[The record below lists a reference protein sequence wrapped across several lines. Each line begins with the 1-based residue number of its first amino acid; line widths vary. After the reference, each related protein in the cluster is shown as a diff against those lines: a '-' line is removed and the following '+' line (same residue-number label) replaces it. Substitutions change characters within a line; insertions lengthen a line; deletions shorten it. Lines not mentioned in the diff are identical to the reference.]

1 MRRTDEKFT
10 ADMDWLTVLMYAA
23 FVVTGW
29 LNIFAAVYDPEAGR
43 SIFDLTINSGKQ
55 LLWIGTSI
63 ILIIVIVAIDYKFY
77 SAFAYPIYG
86 FMILLLI
93 ATIFLGTEIKGS
105 HSWIKVGEFSVQPA
119 EFAKFATAL
128 ALANYLG
135 RINVKF
141 ERLQTKLVCAA
152 LIGLPGVII
161 LLQNETGS
169 VLVFSAFIFVL
180 YREGL
185 SPLFLI
191 FGALAITVFVLTLLM
206 DALLLTQCIGVISLL
221 ILLYMAYQMFTNV
234 VKKKERRLWPHF
246 QKMLIVVFFAAAIIG
261 IVQSVN
267 YVVNN
272 VLQAH
277 QQKRIKVLFNPNAD
291 PLGAGYNVTQSKI
304 AIGSGEFIGKGFLQG
319 TQTKFDFV
327 PEQSTDFIFCTI
339 GEEHGWLGSSLLI
352 TMYVLFLMRLIFLA
366 ERQKDKFSRI
376 YGYSVASIIFF
387 HFTINIGMT
396 MGLFPVIG
404 IPLPFFSYGGSS
416 LWSFTILLF
425 VFLKLDAHR
434 RQVLGGNRLA

>member
-1 MRRTDEKFT
+1 LKRTDEKLT
-10 ADMDWLTVLMYAA
+10 ADIDWLTVLMYGV
-23 FVVTGW
+23 FVIAGW
-29 LNIFAAVYDPEAGR
+29 LNIFAAVYDSEAHK
-43 SIFDLTINSGKQ
+43 SIFDLSTNSGKQ
-55 LLWIGTSI
+55 LLWIATSLV
-63 ILIIVIVAIDYKFY
+63 LIVIIVAIDYKFY

-86 FMILLLI
+86 FIILALI
-93 ATIFLGTEIKGS
+93 TTILLGTEIKGS

-135 RINVKF
+135 RINVRF
-141 ERLQTKLVCAA
+141 ERLETKLTCLAIIA
-152 LIGLPGVII
+152 FPAIII
-161 LLQNETGS
+161 LLQNETGT
-169 VLVFSAFIFVL
+169 VLVFSAFILVL

-191 FGALAITVFVLTLLM
+191 FGFLAIAVFVLTLLM
-206 DALLLTQCIGVISLL
+206 DALLLTEGISVIALLILIYILYQLVTAINKKERKLGPYFQRMFIVVAFAIAIIGVI
-221 ILLYMAYQMFTNV
+221 
-234 VKKKERRLWPHF
+234 
-246 QKMLIVVFFAAAIIG
+246 
-261 IVQSVN
+261 QSVN
-267 YVVNN
+267 YLVNH

-304 AIGSGEFIGKGFLQG
+304 ALGSGELTGKGFLQG

-339 GEEHGWLGSSLLI
+339 GEEHGWLGSTILI
-352 TMYVLFLMRLIFLA
+352 AMYVFFLLRLLFLA
-366 ERQKDKFSRI
+366 ERQKDKFARI

-387 HFTINIGMT
+387 HFMINIGMT

-434 RQVLGGNRLA
+434 RQVLGH

>member
-1 MRRTDEKFT
+1 MSTRESFSQDI
-10 ADMDWLTVLMYAA
+10 DWLTVLMYGVLVLA
-23 FVVTGW
+23 GW
-29 LNIFAAVYDPEAGR
+29 LNIFAAVYDVEIHPN
-43 SIFDLTINSGKQ
+43 IFDFSINSGKQ
-55 LLWIGTSI
+55 LLWIATAAL
-63 ILIIVIVAIDYKFY
+63 LIIMIMTVDFKFY
-77 SAFAYPIYG
+77 SAFSYIIYG

-93 ATIFLGTEIKGS
+93 STIFLGTEIKGS
-105 HSWIKVGEFSVQPA
+105 HSWIKIGTFSIQPA

-141 ERLQTKLVCAA
+141 EKLQTKMVCAA
-152 LIGLPGVII
+152 IIGLPCIII
-161 LLQNETGS
+161 LLQKETGT
-169 VLVFSAFIFVL
+169 VLVFSAFILVL

-185 SPLFLI
+185 SPVVLMIAFASVAVFILSLAMNQFNLLI
-191 FGALAITVFVLTLLM
+191 GIAVITGL
-206 DALLLTQCIGVISLL
+206 IIS
-221 ILLYMAYQMFTNV
+221 ILLYKLFSGIARKRTDKVRPQIS
-234 VKKKERRLWPHF
+234 R
-246 QKMLIVVFFAAAIIG
+246 MLIILAGAMLISAI
-261 IVQSVN
+261 VLSVN
-267 YVVNN
+267 YFVEH

-277 QQKRIKVLFNPNAD
+277 QQKRVKILFNPDAD

-339 GEEHGWLGSSLLI
+339 GEEHGWLGSSLVI
-352 TMYVLFLMRLIFLA
+352 TLYVIFLLRIIFLA
-366 ERQKDKFSRI
+366 ERQKDKFARI

-396 MGLFPVIG
+396 IGLFPVIG

-425 VFLKLDAHR
+425 TFLKLDAHR
-434 RQVLGGNRLA
+434 KQMLGH